1 VESMSYIDV
10 GTGPPLVLVPGIQGR
25 WEYQRPCIDALSKR
39 FRVLSLPLS
48 GERGAEGDLSAAG
61 GLDNDTRQIAT
72 ILDRSGIDRATV
84 CGVSFGG
91 LVAVRF
97 AAAYQDRVRA
107 LVLASTPGPDM
118 HLRRRH
124 EVYVRL
130 PGIFGPLFFAETP
143 FRIRPELLASFPHC
157 PDRWRFSTWMLG
169 TFARAPVSA
178 KRMAARATLLSRS
191 SVLDDCMNVTAPTLI
206 ITGERALD
214 RVVRVDSTLKYLELI
229 TDAQH
234 RVLSATG
241 HLGSVT
247 KPDAFADL
255 VSDFLERAR
264 ENDAA

>member
-1 VESMSYIDV
+1 MSHIDV

-25 WEYQRPCIDALSKR
+25 WEYQRPCIDALAKR
-39 FRVLSLPLS
+39 FRVLSFPLS
-48 GERGAEGDLSAAG
+48 GERGSEGDFSAAC
-61 GLDNDTRQIAT
+61 GLDNDTQQITAF
-72 ILDRSGIDRATV
+72 LDRFAIDRVTL

-91 LVAVRF
+91 LVALRF
-97 AAAYQDRVRA
+97 AAMHRHRVKA

-124 EVYVRL
+124 EVYARL

-143 FRIRPELLASFPHC
+143 FRVRPELLASFPHRT
-157 PDRWRFSTWMLG
+157 DRWRFSTWLLG

-178 KRMAARATLLSRS
+178 TRMAARAALLSRS
-191 SVLDDCMNVTAPTLI
+191 SVLDDCLKVTAPTLI

-234 RVLSATG
+234 RVLNATG

-247 KPDAFADL
+247 KPEAFADL
-255 VSDFLERAR
+255 VNDFLERAR

>member
-1 VESMSYIDV
+1 MSHIEV
-10 GTGPPLVLVPGIQGR
+10 GSGPPLVLVPGIQGR
-25 WEYQRPCIDALSKR
+25 WEYQRPCIDALAKR

-48 GERGAEGDLSAAG
+48 GERGSERIVSTADA
-61 GLDNDTRQIAT
+61 LDDDTRRIAA
-72 ILDRSGIDRATV
+72 ILDRSGIDRVTL

-91 LVAVRF
+91 LVAVHF
-97 AAAYQDRVRA
+97 AALYGHRVEA

-124 EVYVRL
+124 EVYARL

-143 FRIRPELLASFPHC
+143 FRVRPELLASFPHRA
-157 PDRWRFSTWMLG
+157 DRWRFSTWMLG

-178 KRMAARATLLSRS
+178 KRMAARAALLSRS
-191 SVLDDCMNVTAPTLI
+191 SVLDDCMKVDAPTLI
-206 ITGERALD
+206 ITGEKELD

-229 TDAQH
+229 ADAQH
-234 RVLSATG
+234 RILSATG

-255 VSDFLERAR
+255 VSDFLEHARA
-264 ENDAA
+264 NDAA